1 MLGILFRL
9 GNLRAEQTAHATAGR
24 NLYGDP
30 NPKEDRGQAIIP
42 PQGARGHPHWSRG
55 EQWVGGRLKAH
66 GLPRVMGK
74 ILENKL

>member
-42 PQGARGHPHWSRG
+42 PQGARGHPH
-55 EQWVGGRLKAH
+55 
-66 GLPRVMGK
+66 
-74 ILENKL
+74 